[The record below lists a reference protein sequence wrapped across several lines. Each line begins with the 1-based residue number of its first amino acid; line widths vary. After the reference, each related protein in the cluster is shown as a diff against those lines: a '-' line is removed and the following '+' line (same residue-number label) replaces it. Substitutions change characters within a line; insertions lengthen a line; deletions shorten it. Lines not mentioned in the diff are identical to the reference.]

1 MKKADGPMSISAA
14 GVSFPV
20 ALVLLAGWLAMLA
33 VQNGNNEEAWFF
45 FIVALGLAVVF
56 QSVWLYQSRRSS

>member
-1 MKKADGPMSISAA
+1 MTVISAA

-33 VQNGNNEEAWFF
+33 VQNGDDPSSWNAFGVVLF
-45 FIVALGLAVVF
+45 LAVVF
-56 QSVWLYQSRRSS
+56 QSVWLAARYSSKS